1 MKARAAPYAAVGL
14 GVIILGLKLAAYWLT
29 GSVALLSDAL
39 ESVVNVVAASAA
51 LVAIRAA
58 AQPPD
63 ANHPFGHSKIEYLS
77 AVFEGILIVL
87 AALLIGE
94 RAWERLQTPSP
105 LRGLGWAVP
114 IALAA
119 SALNAGLAAFLLRVG
134 RRERSPALVADGL
147 HLWTDVVTSAGVLAG
162 VGLAGLTGWW
172 VLDPLIALLVAL
184 NILRVGWRLLR
195 DSVGG
200 LIDESLP
207 DAEVERL
214 QQVVE
219 QTMTGALEVHD
230 LRTRQAGRQTFV
242 TFHLVVPSAMPVTE
256 AHDICDRL
264 ESAIQKA
271 LPGSFTTIHVEPEDK
286 AHHKGFVVRTGK
298 APR

>member
-1 MKARAAPYAAVGL
+1 MQARAAPYAAVGL

-51 LVAIRAA
+51 LIAIRAA

-77 AVFEGILIVL
+77 AVLEGILIVL

-105 LRGLGWAVP
+105 LSGLGWAAL

-147 HLWTDVVTSAGVLAG
+147 HLWTDVVTSVGVLLG
-162 VGLAGLTGWW
+162 IGLAWLTGWW
-172 VLDPLIALLVAL
+172 VLDPLLALLVAL

-214 QQVVE
+214 QRVIEQV
-219 QTMTGALEVHD
+219 MTGALEVHD

-242 TFHLVVPSAMPVTE
+242 TFHLVVPSAMPVTQ

-264 ESAIQKA
+264 ESAIHKA

-286 AHHKGFVVRTGK
+286 AHHKGFVVRTGQP
-298 APR
+298 PR